1 MNLDTDTG
9 DVGAVTKEVKRLYQT
24 MFPDGDAEFV
34 SRAIG
39 WTEVCFTGRHP
50 GYQAIDARF
59 HDFEHT
65 LQGTL
70 CQARLL
76 FGRHRAGAEPRIT
89 QSWFEL
95 GLLAI
100 LLHDS
105 GYLKEANDTEGTGA
119 KFTFI
124 HVERS
129 TTFAR
134 QLLEAKGYSTPQTDA
149 VQRMIQCTGVKVAL
163 SALPFAGEA
172 ERLLGYALGTADLL
186 GQMAAPDYIAKL
198 PVLYEEFAEAARY
211 EGQNARA
218 TFQFS
223 SVQDLLRKTEGFWR
237 HYVLP
242 KLDHDFRGL
251 HRFLNTPY
259 PDGPNPYRDR
269 IEANLLELHQ
279 SRPS

>member
-1 MNLDTDTG
+1 MHLDIDTR
-9 DVGAVTKEVKRLYQT
+9 DVAAVTAEIKRLYQI

-34 SRAIG
+34 PRAVG
-39 WTEVCFTGRHP
+39 WTQACFTGRHP
-50 GYQAIDARF
+50 GYQAIDAQY

-65 LQGTL
+65 LQGAL

-76 FGRHRAGAEPRIT
+76 FGRHGDGAEPRLT

-100 LLHDS
+100 LLHDT
-105 GYLKEANDTEGTGA
+105 GYLKALNDTQGTGG

-134 QLLEAKGYSTPQTDA
+134 RLLEAKGYSTPQTDA
-149 VQRMIQCTGVKVAL
+149 VQRMIQCTGVQVAL
-163 SALPFAGEA
+163 PAVPFAGE
-172 ERLLGYALGTADLL
+172 EDRLLGYALGTADLL
-186 GQMAAPDYIAKL
+186 GQMAAPDYVAKL

-211 EGQNARA
+211 ESQDARA

-242 KLDHDFRGL
+242 KLDHDFSGL
-251 HRFLNTPY
+251 YRFLNTPY
-259 PDGPNPYRDR
+259 PDGPNPYLDR
-269 IEANLLELHQ
+269 VEANLLALRQ
-279 SRPS
+279 SRLS